1 MLGLSGLKLERPF
14 NITTLKQIAN
24 KAKRKKWDLVQENL
38 RSVNWDLPLGC
49 SIVSLL
55 LRIRK
60 FASHARR
67 IEGVPAAY
75 RYA

>member
-24 KAKRKKWDLVQENL
+24 KAKRKEWDLVHEII
-38 RSVNWDLPLGC
+38 RAFNWDLPLGC
-49 SIVSLL
+49 STVSLL

-60 FASHARR
+60 FASHARK